1 MAQVFADK
9 KVLLKSSPKSMNFR
23 DDVLIIYDDVDLPFG
38 SIRLLPKGGHGGH
51 NGINDIL
58 NRVHAKNI
66 PRLRVGAYS
75 EYSQKH
81 WNEF

>member
-1 MAQVFADK
+1 
-9 KVLLKSSPKSMNFR
+9 MNFR

-38 SIRLLPKGGHGGH
+38 SIRCFPKVVMAGY

-75 EYSQKH
+75 GIPKSIGTSF
-81 WNEF
+81 N